1 MGETRECG
9 NGFRGSTTRNTQH
22 ALRFTHYVSRIMK
35 RLLELN
41 TLLIFL
47 FLYAP
52 ILTLIVFSFNASQ
65 QTAVWGGFTLSWYG
79 KLFQNRDLWDACL
92 TSIIVAGSSTIV
104 AAIIGTMA
112 ALAIERYRF
121 LLSLIFARVVYLP
134 IIVPDIVMAIALLM
148 FYNRVRLPLGIVSII
163 IAHVAFNISYVTIVV
178 RARLRGFDQSLEES
192 ALDLGAN
199 RWRTFWQIT
208 LPLIAPGVIGGAL
221 LAFTLSIDDFVIT
234 FFTAGVGYTTLPV
247 RVYSML
253 KFGITP
259 EINAISTLLLFNS
272 IILVLLSLKF
282 RGASGK
288 TL

>member
-1 MGETRECG
+1 
-9 NGFRGSTTRNTQH
+9 
-22 ALRFTHYVSRIMK
+22 MK

-41 TLLIFL
+41 VLVVFL

-52 ILTLIVFSFNASQ
+52 ILVLIAFSFNASQ
-65 QTAVWGGFTLSWYG
+65 QTTVWKGFTLNWYAR
-79 KLFQNRDLWDACL
+79 LFQNRDLWDACL
-92 TSIIVAGSSTIV
+92 TSVIVAGAATVV
-104 AAIIGTMA
+104 ATIIGTMA
-112 ALAIERYRF
+112 ALVIERYRF
-121 LLSLIFARVVYLP
+121 SLSRIFARVIYLP
-134 IIVPDIVMAIALLM
+134 IIVPDIVMAIALLT
-148 FYNRVRLPLGIVSII
+148 FYNQLGIPLGIVSII
-163 IAHVAFNISYVTIVV
+163 IAHVAFNISYVTIIV
-178 RARLRGFDQSLEES
+178 RARLKGFDRSLEEA

-247 RVYSML
+247 RIYSML

-272 IILVLLSLKF
+272 IVLVVLSLKF
-282 RGASGK
+282 RGAGE

>member
-1 MGETRECG
+1 
-9 NGFRGSTTRNTQH
+9 
-22 ALRFTHYVSRIMK
+22 
-35 RLLELN
+35 
-41 TLLIFL
+41 LIFL